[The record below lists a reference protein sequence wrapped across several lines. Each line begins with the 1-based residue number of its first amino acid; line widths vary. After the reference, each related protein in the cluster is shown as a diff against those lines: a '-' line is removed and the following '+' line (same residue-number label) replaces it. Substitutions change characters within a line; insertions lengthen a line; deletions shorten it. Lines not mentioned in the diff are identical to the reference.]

1 MNSERK
7 QVCKDEVEMAASSD
21 SILGRTLEVSE
32 GVLLEI
38 DSEMMF
44 IQSLEATGISQ
55 GEESKEDSF

>member
-1 MNSERK
+1 MK
-7 QVCKDEVEMAASSD
+7 WKWLHQVIAFWAW
-21 SILGRTLEVSE
+21 TLEVSE

-55 GEESKEDSF
+55 GKESKEDSF